1 MKTPTKVHYVQGSF
15 MFIGSAD
22 FNEIGGFDTNL
33 FLYYEES
40 DISLRLLK
48 LKNKYTYLVP
58 SLEYIHYKS
67 ASTKKNIDI
76 KIEQKISLLYHTKKT
91 LWMGATKNI
100 EFVFYN

>member
-1 MKTPTKVHYVQGSF
+1 MIIFHLYNEEILRRPFLETFFPKIYLNRKIRYKTPTKVHYVQGSF

-48 LKNKYTYLVP
+48 LKK
-58 SLEYIHYKS
+58 
-67 ASTKKNIDI
+67 
-76 KIEQKISLLYHTKKT
+76 
-91 LWMGATKNI
+91 
-100 EFVFYN
+100 